1 MTVHAH
7 SSGDRFGMQ
16 QEKSGTIL
24 WLTGWSFPNTVFDR
38 LHSLLPEFHHITVDY
53 YSTAA
58 TPEEM
63 LKLTERAVRDDLSL
77 HAASTAKGPL
87 LIAGWSLGAL
97 LALRLAEKAGADGLL
112 LLAGTARFTRPKE
125 QKDRGWPDA
134 HVRQM
139 IKSLMKDRQEAET
152 KFRQSVF
159 TEAEWEAGLGATL
172 PPAGGWTTSAL
183 IAGLQILQSE
193 ECLSLLPEMVRPALL
208 IHGTEDHICPF
219 GAAEE
224 LESLL
229 PHAQLLS
236 LTGCGHAPFAGRE
249 AYIAEALRRWWLEQ
263 QEKRYSTTI

>member
-1 MTVHAH
+1 
-7 SSGDRFGMQ
+7 MQ

>member
-1 MTVHAH
+1 MMVPANF
-7 SSGDRFGMQ
+7 SDRCTLQ

-38 LHSLLPEFHHITVDY
+38 LHALLPEFHHVAVD
-53 YSTAA
+53 YSTAN

-63 LKLTERAVRDDLSL
+63 LDLPERAATDYLSL
-77 HAASTAKGPL
+77 YTGETSEGPI

-97 LALRLAEKAGADGLL
+97 LAVRLAEKVGADGLL
-112 LLAGTARFTRPKE
+112 LLAGTALFTRPKE

-159 TEAEWEAGLGATL
+159 TEAEWEAGLGASL
-172 PPAGGWTTSAL
+172 PPAGSWTTSAL
-183 IAGLQILQSE
+183 IAGLQILRSE
-193 ECLSLLPEMVRPALL
+193 ECLSLLPEMECPVLL
-208 IHGTEDHICPF
+208 IHGTEDQICPF

-229 PHAQLLS
+229 PHAELLS

-249 AYIAEALRRWWLEQ
+249 AHIAEALRRWWLEQ
-263 QEKRYSTTI
+263 QEKRDSTTI

>member
-1 MTVHAH
+1 MTV
-7 SSGDRFGMQ
+7 SVNFSGDRFGVQ

-38 LHSLLPEFHHITVDY
+38 LHSLLPEFRHVTVDY
-53 YSTAA
+53 SMAD

-63 LKLTERAVRDDLSL
+63 LKQSELAVEDHLSTN
-77 HAASTAKGPL
+77 AAAAYKGPL

-139 IKSLMKDRQEAET
+139 IKSVMKDRLDVET
-152 KFRQSVF
+152 GFRRSLF
-159 TEAEWEAGLGATL
+159 TEAEWEAGHSASL
-172 PPAGGWTTSAL
+172 PPSGSWTTPAL
-183 IAGLQILQSE
+183 IAGLQILRSE
-193 ECLSLLPEMVRPALL
+193 DCLSLLPETACPALL
-208 IHGTEDHICPF
+208 IHGTEDHICPY
-219 GAAEE
+219 GAAVE

-229 PHAQLLS
+229 PHAELIA
-236 LTGCGHAPFAGRE
+236 LTGCGHVPFAGRE
-249 AYIAEALRRWWLEQ
+249 AYVAEALRRWWFEQ
-263 QEKRYSTTI
+263 QEKRDSTTI

>member
-1 MTVHAH
+1 MTVSAH
-7 SSGDRFGMQ
+7 FSGDCFTNQ

-53 YSTAA
+53 YGTAD

-63 LKLTERAVRDDLSL
+63 LKLTERAARDDLSP
-77 HAASTAKGPL
+77 HAGETSKGPL

-125 QKDRGWPDA
+125 QKDRGWPDT

-152 KFRQSVF
+152 KFRQSVI
-159 TEAEWEAGLGATL
+159 TETEWEAGLGASL
-172 PPAGGWTTSAL
+172 PPAGSWTTPAL
-183 IAGLQILQSE
+183 IAGLQILRSE
-193 ECLSLLPEMVRPALL
+193 DCLSLLTEMECPALL
-208 IHGTEDHICPF
+208 IHGTEDNICPI

-229 PHAQLLS
+229 PHAELVS
-236 LTGCGHAPFAGRE
+236 LTGCGHAPFVGRE